1 MTDASGKEAAGAQA
15 VNESYGALV
24 GWAHSEFKDRLNLK
38 LQCIGSTRLASAEEV
53 DSHYFMMTKTQ
64 AAVLAN
70 YLYQI
75 SGKNP
80 PRPRRRGFFARMF
93 GS

>member
-15 VNESYGALV
+15 VHESYGALV

-38 LQCIGSTRLASAEEV
+38 LQSIGSTRLTSPDEV
-53 DSHYFMMTKTQ
+53 DSHHFMMTRTQ

-75 SGKNP
+75 SGQTP
-80 PRPRRRGFFARMF
+80 PRLRRRGWLARLL
-93 GS
+93 GR

>member
-1 MTDASGKEAAGAQA
+1 METASGNEAAGAQT

-38 LQCIGSTRLASAEEV
+38 LQCIGSTRLASADDV
-53 DSHYFMMTKTQ
+53 DSHCFMMTKTQ

-75 SGKNP
+75 SGQTP
-80 PRPRRRGFFARMF
+80 PRRRRRGWLGRLL
-93 GS
+93 GG